1 MELENLSL
9 LVKKFIEKTRKT
21 DFKPGLSYITDRSL
35 NISALRQLIT
45 TELKNINEII
55 ELFYIVFFLYE
66 GDDFEVA
73 KFKAKN
79 ELYYIIIKEIS
90 DKDVSIRECETCYG
104 SGRQECGE
112 CDDEGAIE
120 CYTCDGSGELEGVEG
135 PEDCDRCDG
144 SGNDYCDYCD
154 GEGEID
160 CDECEGLG
168 ETRTDEDYVTL
179 NTEYWIFYGDEIER
193 EIKETIKSTGGV
205 FDAYE
210 ILDKVKGSVMLL
222 KTVSET
228 DEVEIT
234 DFEEEYGIYEDV
246 KDLNIF
252 VVSYNLN
259 TFDLSNKF
267 NVIKWTNS
275 YVIR

>member
-9 LVKKFIEKTRKT
+9 LVKKFIEKTRKV
-21 DFKPGLSYITDRSL
+21 DFKPGLSYIVDRSL

-79 ELYYIIIKEIS
+79 ELYYIVIKEIS
-90 DKDVSIRECETCYG
+90 DKDVSIRECETCDG

-112 CDDEGAIE
+112 CYGTGTMDCE
-120 CYTCDGSGELEGVEG
+120 TCDGDGYLESLDGEIECENCYTSGEES
-135 PEDCDRCDG
+135 C
-144 SGNDYCDYCD
+144 YYCD
-154 GEGEID
+154 GESESE
-160 CDECEGLG
+160 CSNCEGLG

-252 VVSYNLN
+252 VVSHNLN

-267 NVIKWTNS
+267 NVIKWTNN
-275 YVIR
+275 YTIR

>member
-21 DFKPGLSYITDRSL
+21 DFKPGLSYIADRSL

-79 ELYYIIIKEIS
+79 ELYYIVIKEIS

-267 NVIKWTNS
+267 NVIKWTNN
-275 YVIR
+275 YTIR